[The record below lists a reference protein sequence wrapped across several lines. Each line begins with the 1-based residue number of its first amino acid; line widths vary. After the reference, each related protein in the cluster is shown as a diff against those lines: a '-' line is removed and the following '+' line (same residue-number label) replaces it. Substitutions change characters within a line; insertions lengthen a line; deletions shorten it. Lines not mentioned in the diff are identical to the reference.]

1 MAKDLKKKINKLNKK
16 VEELLSNHKKHSDSK
31 DKGIYD
37 KIVGYLSRFE
47 SEHHLFEALEDA
59 LDKQAKSL
67 AITSLDE
74 VVEKPRKS
82 AVKNILVKKASVVAP
97 TQTKKVPAL
106 NAAPAKK
113 TAVTKPIAKI
123 SIPKK

>member
-16 VEELLSNHKKHSDSK
+16 VEELLTSHKKHSESK

-37 KIVGYLSRFE
+37 RIVGYLSRFE

-74 VVEKPRKS
+74 VVEKPQKS
-82 AVKNILVKKASVVAP
+82 VVKNTPVKKAVRAP
-97 TQTKKVPAL
+97 VSQVKKAP
-106 NAAPAKK
+106 NASTPPSKK
-113 TAVTKPIAKI
+113 TVASKPVTKVAT
-123 SIPKK
+123 PKK

>member
-1 MAKDLKKKINKLNKK
+1 MAKNLKKKINKLNKK

-37 KIVGYLSRFE
+37 RIIGYLSRFE

-67 AITSLDE
+67 AIASLDE
-74 VVEKPRKS
+74 VVEKSPKS
-82 AVKNILVKKASVVAP
+82 VIKNTP
-97 TQTKKVPAL
+97 
-106 NAAPAKK
+106 
-113 TAVTKPIAKI
+113 
-123 SIPKK
+123 PKK